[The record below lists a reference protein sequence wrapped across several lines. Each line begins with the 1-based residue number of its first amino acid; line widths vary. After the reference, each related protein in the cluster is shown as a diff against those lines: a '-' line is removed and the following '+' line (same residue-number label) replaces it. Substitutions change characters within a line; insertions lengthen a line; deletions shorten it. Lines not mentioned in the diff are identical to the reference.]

1 MTLVVDASLVVAHLV
16 ERSETGAWAERLLLS
31 DALAAPHLLS
41 AEVANYLRRAA
52 NAGLL
57 DDTTAS
63 QAFAD
68 FLAMRIELFP
78 FQSFA
83 HRVWQLRHN
92 VTPYDAWY
100 VALAE
105 ALDAPLATLDR
116 RLSVAAG
123 PQCQFVTP
131 AG

>member
-16 ERSETGAWAERLLLS
+16 ERDETGAWAERLVGS
-31 DALAAPHLLS
+31 DALAAPHLLP
-41 AEVANYLRRAA
+41 AEVGNYLRRAA
-52 NAGLL
+52 IVGWL
-57 DDTTAS
+57 DNDSAS

-83 HRVWQLRHN
+83 HRVWELRHN

-116 RLSVAAG
+116 RLTQAAG
-123 PQCQFVTP
+123 PRCQFVTP
-131 AG
+131 